1 MNVCNRTCAS
11 RKSETNRPILRTQ
24 RSSCAWQF
32 LPTCADRESHR
43 RAQFFQ
49 VLAHFVHSDATLFGR
64 VLAQVKSR
72 VDLFGK
78 NALESFRQGFAQFQT
93 EAHGVC

>member
-1 MNVCNRTCAS
+1 LQSHLRIAQVGHQSSDLPHGT
-11 RKSETNRPILRTQ
+11 ILA
-24 RSSCAWQF
+24 CVAI
-32 LPTCADRESHR
+32 LADLANGQSHR

-49 VLAHFVHSDATLFGR
+49 VLSYFMHGDTTLFGR

-78 NALESFRQGFAQFQT
+78 NALKTFRQRFAQF
-93 EAHGVC
+93 